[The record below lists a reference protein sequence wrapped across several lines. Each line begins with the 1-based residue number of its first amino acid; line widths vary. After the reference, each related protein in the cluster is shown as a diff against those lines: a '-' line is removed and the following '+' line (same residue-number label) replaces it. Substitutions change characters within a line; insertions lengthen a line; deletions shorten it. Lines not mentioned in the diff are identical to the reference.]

1 MEEGNSQEQEE
12 NIRGER
18 ETKVHNAQLWECE
31 RTIFPDLKKNWEFW
45 DTEEK
50 ISVHKSQQIKIVSKK
65 HSLGLYLDTS
75 YKISIED
82 RL

>member
-31 RTIFPDLKKNWEFW
+31 RTIFPDLKKLGILGHR
-45 DTEEK
+45 EK
-50 ISVHKSQQIKIVSKK
+50 KSVFIKANKLK
-65 HSLGLYLDTS
+65 
-75 YKISIED
+75 
-82 RL
+82 